1 MGPISMKSHYRAV
14 VIGGGVVGCSVL
26 YHLAKAG
33 WSDVL
38 LIERSELTSGSS
50 WHAAGGFHT
59 LNGDP
64 NVARLQAYTVSL
76 YKELEEIS
84 GQSCSLHLT
93 GGVMMADSPERMDF
107 LRLAHAKGRYLGM
120 DTELITPSEARAM
133 FPLMDETKFVG
144 AMWDPVEGHLDPSG
158 TTHAYAKAARKLGA
172 EIVLRN
178 RVTELTQATDG
189 TWNVVTEQG
198 TVKAEHVVNC
208 GGLWARE
215 IGRMVGLEL
224 PLLAMEHM
232 YLLTEPMPAVEEFNA
247 ATGREMVG
255 VLDFKGE
262 IYTRQERNGV
272 LLGTYEKACKPWS
285 PVETPWDFGH
295 ELLAPDLDRISPS
308 LEIGFEH
315 FPGIANA
322 GIKQVINGPFTFAPD
337 GNPLVGPVQG
347 LTNFWCACAV
357 MAGFSQGGGVGLAL
371 SNWMVNGEPGF
382 DVWGMDVAR
391 FGEWATLRYTNAK
404 VRENYSRRFSIRF
417 PNEELPAARPAQTTP
432 LYDTMRAQG
441 AVMGDSWGL
450 ETPLWFAP
458 EGVEAKD
465 VVSFHRSNDFEH
477 VGNEV
482 RATRERVGVT
492 EIANFAKYEIRGSGS
507 ADFLNRLMTNRMPK
521 PGRLVLTPMLNEAG
535 KLIGDFTVANMGPG
549 AGEDRFMIWGSS
561 AAQKYHMRWFEQ
573 HLPKDGTVRIH
584 RFDQTLVGLSIAGP
598 KSQEVLAG
606 LCDED
611 VSTSAFRFMDVREM
625 AVAGAPCIV
634 NRISY
639 TGDLGYE
646 IWMQPAYERLVYSA
660 IKEAGEK
667 HGIVD
672 FGMRALLSMRLEKN
686 FPTWFRE
693 LRPIYG
699 PFEGAMERF
708 VKLEKNEFIGRDAA
722 ARENAAGPKLRR
734 VSFIVDALDA
744 DVMGDEPIWA
754 RIGDRDFGT
763 VEQPHGYGAPRF
775 GADGADVGAP
785 TSPLWGGRTEGS
797 GGGASAGSADTSPPT
812 PALRAD
818 PPHEGEGK
826 DSFCIRGIRD
836 GEWAVVGWVTSGG
849 YAHWVQKSVAQGY
862 VPAELA
868 GDESAGLFEIE
879 ILGQRRP
886 ARINIEPPFDP
897 TGDRMRA

>member
-1 MGPISMKSHYRAV
+1 MKSHAKAV

-26 YHLAKAG
+26 FHLAKAG
-33 WSDVL
+33 WKDVL

-64 NVARLQAYTVSL
+64 NVAKLQAYTVSL
-76 YKELEEIS
+76 YKELEELS
-84 GQSCSLHLT
+84 GQSCGLHLT
-93 GGVMMADSPERMDF
+93 GGAMVADSPERMDF

-120 DTELITPSEARAM
+120 ETELITPSEVKAM
-133 FPLMDETKFVG
+133 FPLMDEKNFVG

-158 TTHAYAKAARKLGA
+158 TTHAYAKAAQKLGA

-178 RVTELTQATDG
+178 RVIELTQETDG
-189 TWNVVTEQG
+189 TWNVVTEKG

-215 IGRMVGLEL
+215 VGRMVGVEL

-232 YLLTEPMPAVEEFNA
+232 YLLTEDIPEVMEFNKS
-247 ATGREMVG
+247 TGREMIG
-255 VLDFKGE
+255 VMDFKGE

-285 PVETPWDFGH
+285 PVNTPWDFGH
-295 ELLAPDLDRISPS
+295 ELLQPDIDRIAPS
-308 LEIGFEH
+308 LEVGFRH
-315 FPGIANA
+315 FPGIETA
-322 GIKQVINGPFTFAPD
+322 GIKQIVNGPFTFAPD

-347 LTNFWCACAV
+347 LTNFWVACAV

-371 SNWMVNGEPGF
+371 SQWMVNGDPGA

-432 LYDTMRAQG
+432 LYDTMLKQN

-458 EGVEAKD
+458 KGSDPKD
-465 VVSFHRSNDFEH
+465 VVSYRRSNDFEH
-477 VGNEV
+477 VGAEV
-482 RATRERVGVT
+482 RAVRERVGVT
-492 EIANFAKYEIRGSGS
+492 EIANFAKYEVTGAG
-507 ADFLNRLMTNRMPK
+507 AEDFLNRLMTNRMPK
-521 PGRLVLTPMLNEAG
+521 TGRIVLSPMLNEFG
-535 KLIGDFTVANMGPG
+535 KLIGDFTIAKVV
-549 AGEDRFMIWGSS
+549 EDRFMIWGSS

-573 HLPKDGTVRIH
+573 HLPKDGSVRIH

-598 KSQEVLAG
+598 RAQALLQKLV
-606 LCDED
+606 DVD
-611 VSTSAFRFMDVREM
+611 VSTSAFRFMDFREM
-625 AVAGAPCIV
+625 AVGGAPCMV
-634 NRISY
+634 NRVTY

-646 IWMQPAYERLVYSA
+646 IWMAPAYERLVYDA
-660 IKEAGEK
+660 IKEAGEEF
-667 HGIVD
+667 GIVD

-686 FPTWFRE
+686 FPTWYRE

-699 PFEGAMERF
+699 PFEGGMDRF
-708 VKLEKNEFIGRDAA
+708 VKLEKNDFIGREAA
-722 ARENAAGPKLRR
+722 AREKADGPKLRR
-734 VSFIVDALDA
+734 VSMIVEATDA

-754 RIGDRDFGT
+754 RVNGTAYGT
-763 VEQPHGYGAPRF
+763 VSEPHGFGAPRF
-775 GADGADVGAP
+775 DGTGTEIP
-785 TSPLWGGRTEGS
+785 KGGTSKSAETNGD
-797 GGGASAGSADTSPPT
+797 ASAV
-812 PALRAD
+812 L
-818 PPHEGEGK
+818 
-826 DSFCIRGIRD
+826 GIHD
-836 GEWAVVGWVTSGG
+836 GEWSVVGWVTSGG
-849 YAHWVQKSVAQGY
+849 YAHYVGKSLAQGY
-862 VPAELA
+862 VPAALA
-868 GDESAGLFEIE
+868 DDETEHLFEIE

-886 ARINIEPPFDP
+886 ARINVEPLFDP
-897 TGDRMRA
+897 TGERMRG

>member
-1 MGPISMKSHYRAV
+1 MKSHAKAV

-33 WSDVL
+33 WTDIM

-64 NVARLQAYTVSL
+64 NVAKLQAYTVQL
-76 YKELEEIS
+76 YREIEELS

-93 GGVMMADSPERMDF
+93 GGVMMADTPERMDF

-120 DTELITPSEARAM
+120 DTELITPSEAKAM
-133 FPLMDETKFVG
+133 FPLMDETNFVG

-178 RVTELTQATDG
+178 RVVELTQEVDG

-215 IGRMVGLEL
+215 IGRMVGVEL

-232 YLLTEPMPAVEEFNA
+232 YLLTEPMPEVEEFNKS
-247 ATGREMVG
+247 TGREMIG
-255 VLDFKGE
+255 VMDFKGE
-262 IYTRQERNGV
+262 IYTRQERNGI

-285 PVETPWDFGH
+285 PVNTPWDFGH
-295 ELLAPDLDRISPS
+295 ELLQPDIDRIAPS
-308 LEIGFEH
+308 LEIGFKH
-315 FPGIANA
+315 FPGIEKA
-322 GIKQVINGPFTFAPD
+322 GIKQIINGPFTFALD

-371 SNWMVNGEPGF
+371 SNWMVNGDPGF

-391 FGEWATLRYTNAK
+391 FGEWASLRYTNAK

-432 LYDTMRAQG
+432 LYDTMLANN

-458 EGVEAKD
+458 KGTEPKD
-465 VVSFHRSNDFEH
+465 IVSFHRSNDFGPIGE
-477 VGNEV
+477 EV

-492 EIANFAKYEIRGSGS
+492 EIANFAKYEVSGPGSE
-507 ADFLNRLMTNRMPK
+507 DFLNRLMTNRMPK
-521 PGRLVLTPMLNEAG
+521 IGRIVLTPMLNEFG
-535 KLIGDFTVANMGPG
+535 RLIGDFTIAK
-549 AGEDRFMIWGSS
+549 AGEERFMIWSSS
-561 AAQKYHMRWFEQ
+561 AAQKYHMRWFEK
-573 HLPKDGTVRIH
+573 HLPRDGSVRIH

-598 KSQEVLAG
+598 RSRDLLQKLV
-606 LCDED
+606 DVD
-611 VSTSAFRFMDVREM
+611 VSTKAFRFMDFREM
-625 AVAGAPCIV
+625 AVGGAPCMV
-634 NRISY
+634 NRITY

-646 IWMQPAYERLVYSA
+646 IWMAPAYQRLVYKA
-660 IKEAGEK
+660 IKDAGEEF
-667 HGIVD
+667 GLVD

-699 PFEGAMERF
+699 PFEGAMDRF
-708 VKLEKNEFIGRDAA
+708 IKLEKNDFIGREAA
-722 ARENAAGPKLRR
+722 AKEQTEGPKRRR
-734 VSFIVDALDA
+734 VSFIVDAADA

-754 RIGDRDFGT
+754 KVGGKDFGT
-763 VEQPHGYGAPRF
+763 VEKPHGYGAPRF
-775 GADGADVGAP
+775 DISGKEV
-785 TSPLWGGRTEGS
+785 RGS
-797 GGGASAGSADTSPPT
+797 RAAEGASAV
-812 PALRAD
+812 
-818 PPHEGEGK
+818 
-826 DSFCIRGIRD
+826 RGIVD
-836 GEWAVVGWVTSGG
+836 GDWRVVGWITSGG
-849 YAHWVQKSVAQGY
+849 YAHYVQKSMAQGY
-862 VPAELA
+862 VPAALA
-868 GDESAGLFEIE
+868 ENESAGLFEIE
-879 ILGQRRP
+879 ILGHRRP
-886 ARINIEPPFDP
+886 ARINVEPPFDP
-897 TGDRMRA
+897 SGEKMRA

>member
-1 MGPISMKSHYRAV
+1 MKSHAKAV

-26 YHLAKAG
+26 YHLARAG
-33 WSDVL
+33 WTDVM

-64 NVARLQAYTVSL
+64 NVAKLQAYTVQL
-76 YKELEEIS
+76 YKELEELS

-93 GGVMMADSPERMDF
+93 GGVMMADTPERMDF

-120 DTELITPSEARAM
+120 DTELITPSEAKAM
-133 FPLMDETKFVG
+133 FPLMDEKHFVG

-178 RVTELTQATDG
+178 RVVELTQEPDG

-215 IGRMVGLEL
+215 VGRMVGVEL

-232 YLLTEPMPAVEEFNA
+232 YLLTEPMPEVEAFNRE
-247 ATGREMVG
+247 TGREMVG

-285 PVETPWDFGH
+285 PVDTPWDFGH
-295 ELLAPDLDRISPS
+295 ELLIPDLDRIAPS
-308 LEIGFEH
+308 LEVGFRH
-315 FPGIANA
+315 FPGIEKA

-371 SNWMVNGEPGF
+371 SNWMVDGDPGF

-391 FGEWATLRYTNAK
+391 WGEWASLRYTNAK

-432 LYDTMRAQG
+432 LYDTMVAQN

-458 EGVEAKD
+458 KGSEAKD
-465 VVSFHRSNDFEH
+465 IVSFHRSNDFGPIGE
-477 VGNEV
+477 EV

-492 EIANFAKYEIRGSGS
+492 EIANFAKYEFTGPGAES
-507 ADFLNRLMTNRMPK
+507 FLNHILTNRMPK
-521 PGRLVLTPMLNEAG
+521 KGRIVLSPMLNEFG
-535 KLIGDFTVANMGPG
+535 KLIGDFTIANAGPRG
-549 AGEDRFMIWGSS
+549 GEDRFMVWGSS
-561 AAQKYHMRWFEQ
+561 AAAKYHMRWFEK
-573 HLPKDGTVRIH
+573 HLPKDGSVRIH

-598 KSQEVLAG
+598 KSQDLLQKLV
-606 LCDED
+606 DVD
-611 VSTSAFRFMDVREM
+611 VSSKAFRFMDFREM
-625 AVAGAPCIV
+625 AVGGAPCMV
-634 NRISY
+634 NRITY

-646 IWMQPAYERLVYSA
+646 IWMQPAYERLVYKA
-660 IKEAGEK
+660 IKDAGEEF
-667 HGIVD
+667 GIVD

-699 PFEGAMERF
+699 PFEGGMERF
-708 VKLEKNEFIGRDAA
+708 VKMEKNDFIGRDAA
-722 ARENAAGPKLRR
+722 AKELQRGPKLKR
-734 VSFIVDALDA
+734 VSFVVDALDA

-754 RIGDRDFGT
+754 KVSTDHGT
-763 VEQPHGYGAPRF
+763 VEKPHGYGAPRF
-775 GADGADVGAP
+775 DAMGKEVRVSAAD
-785 TSPLWGGRTEGS
+785 E
-797 GGGASAGSADTSPPT
+797 GASSV
-812 PALRAD
+812 
-818 PPHEGEGK
+818 
-826 DSFCIRGIRD
+826 RGIVD
-836 GEWAVVGWVTSGG
+836 GDWRVVGWVTSGG
-849 YAHWVQKSVAQGY
+849 YAHTVQKSMAQGY
-862 VPAELA
+862 VPAALA
-868 GDESAGLFEIE
+868 ENESAGLFEIE
-879 ILGQRRP
+879 ILGKRRP
-886 ARINIEPPFDP
+886 ARINVEPLFDP
-897 TGDRMRA
+897 DGGKMRG

>member
-1 MGPISMKSHYRAV
+1 MKSHAKAV

-33 WSDVL
+33 WTDIM

-64 NVARLQAYTVSL
+64 NVAKLQAYTVQL
-76 YKELEEIS
+76 YREIEELS

-93 GGVMMADSPERMDF
+93 GGVMMADTPERMDF

-120 DTELITPSEARAM
+120 DTELITPSEAKAM
-133 FPLMDETKFVG
+133 FPLMDETNFVG

-178 RVTELTQATDG
+178 RVVELTQEVDG

-215 IGRMVGLEL
+215 IGRMVGVEL

-232 YLLTEPMPAVEEFNA
+232 YLLTEPMPEVEEFNKS
-247 ATGREMVG
+247 TGREMIG
-255 VLDFKGE
+255 VMDFKGE
-262 IYTRQERNGV
+262 IYTRQERNGI

-285 PVETPWDFGH
+285 PVNTPWDFGH
-295 ELLAPDLDRISPS
+295 ELLQPDIDRIAPS
-308 LEIGFEH
+308 LEIGFKH
-315 FPGIANA
+315 FPGIEKA
-322 GIKQVINGPFTFAPD
+322 GIKQIINGPFTFALD

-371 SNWMVNGEPGF
+371 SNWMVHGDPGF

-432 LYDTMRAQG
+432 LYDTMLANN

-458 EGVEAKD
+458 KGTEPND
-465 VVSFHRSNDFEH
+465 IVSFHRSNDFGPIGE
-477 VGNEV
+477 EV
-482 RATRERVGVT
+482 RATREKVGVT
-492 EIANFAKYEIRGSGS
+492 EIANFAKYEVSGPGSE
-507 ADFLNRLMTNRMPK
+507 DFLNRLMTNRMPK
-521 PGRLVLTPMLNEAG
+521 TGRIVLTPMLNEFG
-535 KLIGDFTVANMGPG
+535 RLIGDFTIAK
-549 AGEDRFMIWGSS
+549 AGEERFMIWSSS
-561 AAQKYHMRWFEQ
+561 AAQKYHMRWFEK
-573 HLPKDGTVRIH
+573 HLPKDGPGASQVRIH

-598 KSQEVLAG
+598 KSRDLLQKLIDA
-606 LCDED
+606 DI
-611 VSTSAFRFMDVREM
+611 STKAFRFMDFREM
-625 AVAGAPCIV
+625 AVGGAPCMV
-634 NRISY
+634 NRITY

-646 IWMQPAYERLVYSA
+646 IWMAPAYQRLVYKA
-660 IKEAGEK
+660 IKDAGEAF
-667 HGIVD
+667 GLVD

-699 PFEGAMERF
+699 PFEGAMDRF
-708 VKLEKNEFIGRDAA
+708 VKLEKNDFIGRDAA
-722 ARENAAGPKLRR
+722 AREQAEGPKLRR
-734 VSFIVDALDA
+734 VSFIVDAADA

-754 RIGDRDFGT
+754 KVGGKDYGT
-763 VEQPHGYGAPRF
+763 VEKPHGYGAARF
-775 GADGADVGAP
+775 DTDGKEV
-785 TSPLWGGRTEGS
+785 RGS
-797 GGGASAGSADTSPPT
+797 SAAEGASAV
-812 PALRAD
+812 
-818 PPHEGEGK
+818 
-826 DSFCIRGIRD
+826 RGIVD
-836 GEWAVVGWVTSGG
+836 GDWRVVGWVTSGG
-849 YAHWVQKSVAQGY
+849 YAHYVQKSMAQGY
-862 VPAELA
+862 VPAALA
-868 GDESAGLFEIE
+868 ADESAGLFEIE
-879 ILGQRRP
+879 ILGSRRP
-886 ARINIEPPFDP
+886 ARINVEPPFDP
-897 TGDRMRA
+897 SGEKMRA